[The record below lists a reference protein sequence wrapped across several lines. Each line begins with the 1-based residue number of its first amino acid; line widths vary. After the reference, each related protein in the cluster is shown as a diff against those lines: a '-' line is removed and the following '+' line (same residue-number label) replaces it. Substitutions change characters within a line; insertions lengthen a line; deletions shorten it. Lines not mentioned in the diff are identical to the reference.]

1 MVISCSSID
10 SFEFISLFF
19 SCKVVHRWV
28 PNHPDSRQRSHV
40 DRVILL
46 LQVED
51 KYVPIAESAVE
62 LVSYGGG
69 GESSTSEGRP
79 SWAFLI
85 EYFSV
90 LFAIL
95 QKKKKPPFLSIY
107 LSISPLVTDYYYC
120 LFLLLVWNVDEGEEK
135 KNKRQAV
142 FFYFRLVK
150 TVLKQQKNPCK

>member
-95 QKKKKPPFLSIY
+95 QKKKSLHFS
-107 LSISPLVTDYYYC
+107 LSISLSLPW
-120 LFLLLVWNVDEGEEK
+120 LLIIITVYSFCWFEMLMKGKKKKTNARLSFSIFVW
-135 KNKRQAV
+135 
-142 FFYFRLVK
+142 
-150 TVLKQQKNPCK
+150 LKLC

>member
-79 SWAFLI
+79 SWAFI

-95 QKKKKPPFLSIY
+95 QKKKASISLY
-107 LSISPLVTDYYYC
+107 LSLYLSLGYW
-120 LFLLLVWNVDEGEEK
+120 LLLLFIPFVGLKCWWRGRKK